1 MEIIRSSIFS
11 AATVAALVTAI
22 FAYRNSKNSN
32 ELMHITAERREWR
45 RDLRGIA
52 EKVNASMTAS
62 ELYANLIPLRV
73 RINPLYTSTDSTKID
88 EENPAIIDCWLWE
101 RINLLEKSD
110 DVNESE
116 LLEIKKEIIIL
127 LEALLKYDWE
137 RSKKEVKGD
146 SFKKIATILT
156 GIGIMSL
163 LVGMII
169 GLPKLITLGE
179 MENPLKII
187 INQVFAGEFIVVTAI
202 LALLLLM
209 IAILHDWSREEAEQE
224 LVSKNNDMKT
234 LIKIVRVIS
243 LIGMVAM
250 IGMIVMMIATMM
262 GITVATMIGSMIAT
276 MNGSMIAT
284 MNGSMIATMMG
295 ITVATMIGSMVAII
309 IGVLFAIRA
318 KNVTIQ
324 LLASVLI
331 IMATTAS
338 VYLISFKPEVVGIQS
353 LLLLTISFACLVL
366 TLYYDKKSEQ
376 LRVEQLKV
384 IHKTRKFVNDK
395 AIGKNKR

>member
-1 MEIIRSSIFS
+1 
-11 AATVAALVTAI
+11 
-22 FAYRNSKNSN
+22 
-32 ELMHITAERREWR
+32 
-45 RDLRGIA
+45 
-52 EKVNASMTAS
+52 
-62 ELYANLIPLRV
+62 
-73 RINPLYTSTDSTKID
+73 
-88 EENPAIIDCWLWE
+88 
-101 RINLLEKSD
+101 
-110 DVNESE
+110 
-116 LLEIKKEIIIL
+116 EIKKEIIIL

-250 IGMIVMMIATMM
+250 IGMIVMTIATMM
-262 GITVATMIGSMIAT
+262 GITVATMI
-276 MNGSMIAT
+276 
-284 MNGSMIATMMG
+284 GSMIATMMG

-376 LRVEQLKV
+376 LKAEQLKV

>member
-22 FAYRNSKNSN
+22 FTYRNSKSSN

-45 RDLRGIA
+45 RDLRSIA

-73 RINPLYTSTDSTKID
+73 RINPLYTNTDSTKID
-88 EENPAIIDCWLWE
+88 EENPAIIECWLWE
-101 RINLLEKSD
+101 RINFLEKSD
-110 DVNESE
+110 NVNESE

-163 LVGMII
+163 LGGMII

-187 INQVFAGEFIVVTAI
+187 ISQVFAGEFIVVTAI

-250 IGMIVMMIATMM
+250 IGMIVMTIATMM
-262 GITVATMIGSMIAT
+262 GITVAMMI
-276 MNGSMIAT
+276 GSMIAT

-338 VYLISFKPEVVGIQS
+338 VYLISFKPEVVEIQS
-353 LLLLTISFACLVL
+353 LLLLMISFACLVL

-376 LRVEQLKV
+376 LRAEQLKV
-384 IHKTRKFVNDK
+384 IYKTRKFVNDK
-395 AIGKNKR
+395 AIRK